1 MKCLRFFF
9 FQIVRGVFI
18 WPFFFSSCAKVAMG
32 LCVCALRLIECCVAE
47 HVAYI
52 VVCYSDTWSDDDRE
66 RCNGGSGTRKC
77 CLEHEQKSQEAFR
90 SDGREFIYF
99 LGHLP

>member
-1 MKCLRFFF
+1 
-9 FQIVRGVFI
+9 
-18 WPFFFSSCAKVAMG
+18 MG

-66 RCNGGSGTRKC
+66 GATAAAARENAALNMSRKVR
-77 CLEHEQKSQEAFR
+77 KPF
-90 SDGREFIYF
+90 GRMAENSFIF
-99 LGHLP
+99 WVICHRVCGV